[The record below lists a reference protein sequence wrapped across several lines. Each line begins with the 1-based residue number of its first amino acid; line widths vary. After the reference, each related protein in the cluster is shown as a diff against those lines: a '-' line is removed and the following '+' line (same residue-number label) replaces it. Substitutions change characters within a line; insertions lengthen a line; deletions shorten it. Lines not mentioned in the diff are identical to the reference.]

1 MELAKDNRAGL
12 REMDA
17 WLESSRQETLM
28 GEDGSIRKVGR
39 VVVRGVAQEKRE
51 KAKERLEES
60 TIAFRHEASDRI
72 DSVAQQVRQLGTQFD
87 RHEDAHQIA
96 RRLEKTSDY
105 LRFRPAADV
114 AGDALALA
122 RKYRLLWLTG
132 GLLAGVII
140 YRLAIRKKSSAR

>member
-1 MELAKDNRAGL
+1 
-12 REMDA
+12 
-17 WLESSRQETLM
+17 M
-28 GEDGSIRKVGR
+28 GEEGSIRKVGR
-39 VVVRGVAQEKRE
+39 VVVRGATQEKRE

-60 TIAFRHEASDRI
+60 TVAFRHEASDRI
-72 DSVAQQVRQLGTQFD
+72 DSVAQQVRQLGSQFD

-96 RRLEKTSDY
+96 RRLEKTADY

-122 RKYRLLWLTG
+122 REYKLLWVTG

-140 YRLAIRKKSSAR
+140 YRLVIHKKFRG

>member
-1 MELAKDNRAGL
+1 
-12 REMDA
+12 
-17 WLESSRQETLM
+17 M
-28 GEDGSIRKVGR
+28 GEDGRIRKVGR
-39 VVVRGVAQEKRE
+39 VVVRGVTQEKRE

-87 RHEDAHQIA
+87 RHDDAHQIA

-140 YRLAIRKKSSAR
+140 YRLAIHRKSGE

>member
-1 MELAKDNRAGL
+1 
-12 REMDA
+12 
-17 WLESSRQETLM
+17 M

>member
-1 MELAKDNRAGL
+1 
-12 REMDA
+12 
-17 WLESSRQETLM
+17 M
-28 GEDGSIRKVGR
+28 GEDGRIRKVGR
-39 VVVRGVAQEKRE
+39 VVVRGVTQEKRE

-72 DSVAQQVRQLGTQFD
+72 DSVAQQVRQLGTQFE
-87 RHEDAHQIA
+87 RHDDAHQIA

-122 RKYRLLWLTG
+122 QKYRLLWLTG

-140 YRLAIRKKSSAR
+140 YRLAIRKKSEE